1 MSFNLIMS
9 IVTTVLLYVILKYFE
24 KWKVNNLQGL
34 FFNYVTAS
42 VFSFNFNYSEN
53 VALLGD
59 IKGFYHASLAIG
71 LLFIIVFFLTAKTAQ
86 EVGIG
91 TTSVA
96 SKMSVVIP
104 MLAGVMLYREPLSAQ
119 KIIGL
124 VLALVSVY
132 LTSGGKEGAY
142 GKKQSGF
149 ILVLPFILFI
159 GAGLVDT
166 SIKYSQATFINGQNQ
181 NLFVCTLFGSA
192 ALFGG
197 LLIGKQL
204 VMKETTIQVQSIL
217 GGVLL
222 GLVNF
227 FSLFFLIR
235 ALAEPGTD
243 SGKLFTTVNI
253 GIVLVSVVASF
264 LFFKEIPQKKGLVG
278 IAIAV
283 IAIYVML

>member
-1 MSFNLIMS
+1 MS

-34 FFNYVTAS
+34 FFNYITAS
-42 VFSFNFNYSEN
+42 IFSFMYNYSQN
-53 VALLGD
+53 VALIPD
-59 IKGFYHASLAIG
+59 IKNFYHASLAIG

-86 EVGIG
+86 ELGIG

-104 MLAGVMLYREPLSAQ
+104 MLAGVMLYSEPLSTQ

-124 VLALVSVY
+124 ILALVSVY
-132 LTSGGKEGAY
+132 LTSGGKQEANAP
-142 GKKQSGF
+142 KHTGF
-149 ILVLPFILFI
+149 ILILPFVLFM

-166 SIKYSQATFINGQNQ
+166 SIKYSQATFINPQNQ

-197 LLIGKQL
+197 IIITQQLITKQ
-204 VMKETTIQVQSIL
+204 TTIQKQSIM

-227 FSLFFLIR
+227 FSLYFLIK

-253 GIVLVSVVASF
+253 GIVVVSLAASYI
-264 LFFKEIPQKKGLVG
+264 FFKEVPQKKGFIG
-278 IAIAV
+278 IAIAIV
-283 IAIYVML
+283 AIYIMI

>member
-1 MSFNLIMS
+1 MS

-34 FFNYVTAS
+34 FFNYITAS
-42 VFSFNFNYSEN
+42 IFSFMYNYSQN
-53 VALLGD
+53 VALIPD
-59 IKGFYHASLAIG
+59 IKNFYHASLAIG

-86 EVGIG
+86 ELGIG

-104 MLAGVMLYREPLSAQ
+104 MLAGVLLYSEPLSTQ

-124 VLALVSVY
+124 ILALVSVY
-132 LTSGGKEGAY
+132 LTSGGKQEANAP
-142 GKKQSGF
+142 KHTGF
-149 ILVLPFILFI
+149 ILILPFVLFM

-166 SIKYSQATFINGQNQ
+166 SIKYSQATFINPQNQ

-197 LLIGKQL
+197 IIITQQLITKQ
-204 VMKETTIQVQSIL
+204 TTIQKQSIM

-227 FSLFFLIR
+227 FSLYFLIK

-253 GIVLVSVVASF
+253 GIVLVSVAASYI
-264 LFFKEIPQKKGLVG
+264 FFKEVPQKKGFIG
-278 IAIAV
+278 IAIAIV
-283 IAIYVML
+283 AIYIMI

>member
-1 MSFNLIMS
+1 MSFNLTMS

-34 FFNYVTAS
+34 FFNYITAS
-42 VFSFNFNYSEN
+42 IFSFMYNYSQN
-53 VALLGD
+53 VALIPD
-59 IKGFYHASLAIG
+59 IKNFYHASLAIG

-86 EVGIG
+86 ELGIG

-104 MLAGVMLYREPLSAQ
+104 MLAGVMLYSEPLSTQ

-124 VLALVSVY
+124 ILALVSVY
-132 LTSGGKEGAY
+132 LTSGGKQEANAP
-142 GKKQSGF
+142 KHTGF
-149 ILVLPFILFI
+149 ILILPFVLFM

-166 SIKYSQATFINGQNQ
+166 SIKYSQATFINPQNQ

-197 LLIGKQL
+197 IIITQQLITKQ
-204 VMKETTIQVQSIL
+204 TTIQKQSIM

-227 FSLFFLIR
+227 FSLYFLIK

-253 GIVLVSVVASF
+253 GIVVVSLAASYI
-264 LFFKEIPQKKGLVG
+264 FFKEVPQKKGFIG
-278 IAIAV
+278 IAIAIV
-283 IAIYVML
+283 AIYIMI

>member
-1 MSFNLIMS
+1 MSLNLIMS
-9 IVTTVLLYVILKYFE
+9 VITTVLLYVILKYFE

-42 VFSFNFNYSEN
+42 VFSFAFNFREN
-53 VALLGD
+53 ISIVGD
-59 IKGFYHASLAIG
+59 INNFYHASLAIG

-104 MLAGVMLYREPLSAQ
+104 MLAGVYLYSEPLTSQ

-124 VLALVSVY
+124 VLALLSVY
-132 LTSGGKEGAY
+132 LTSGGKEDHQSS
-142 GKKQSGF
+142 KKTGF
-149 ILVLPFILFI
+149 ILALPFILFL

-166 SIKYSQATFINGQNQ
+166 SIKFSQARFINENNQ
-181 NLFVCTLFGSA
+181 NLFVATLFGSA

-197 LLIGKQL
+197 VLIIKQL
-204 VMKETTIQVQSIL
+204 LMRETTIQKQSIL
-217 GGVLL
+217 GGILL

-227 FSLFFLIR
+227 FSLYFLIK

-264 LFFKEIPQKKGLVG
+264 IFFKEVPQKKGIVG
-278 IAIAV
+278 IAVAIA
-283 IAIYVML
+283 AIYIMW